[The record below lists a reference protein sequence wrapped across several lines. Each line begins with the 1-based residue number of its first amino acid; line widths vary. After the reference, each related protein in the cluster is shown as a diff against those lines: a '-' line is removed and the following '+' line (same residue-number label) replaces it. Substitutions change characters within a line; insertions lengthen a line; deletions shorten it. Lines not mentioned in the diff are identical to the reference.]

1 MDRDWV
7 LTVKVLNPPPGET
20 EKALHLGL
28 PGRPGLP
35 GHDMPTPAGISGAIS
50 GIAVGRLYR
59 AIYGVG
65 AGAEWDRLAVSG
77 DWERRPL
84 FHDAYAL

>member
-7 LTVKVLNPPPGET
+7 PTVKVLNPPPGET
-20 EKALHLGL
+20 EKALRLGL
-28 PGRPGLP
+28 PGGL
-35 GHDMPTPAGISGAIS
+35 GCQAMMPTPAGISGAIS

-77 DWERRPL
+77 DRERRPL